1 MIDDLNAEASGYS
14 IGNRK
19 SSIGNTSPEPLG
31 LPLYELKNFKQ
42 RK

>member
-14 IGNRK
+14 IGN
-19 SSIGNTSPEPLG
+19 TSPEPLG
-31 LPLYELKNFKQ
+31 LPLDELKNFKQ